1 MAGSAAAAARMTKG
15 GQADSGRRRERVLN
29 TLAEMTRNGEAVT
42 VSALARRAAVDR
54 SFLYRHPDL
63 LVQAHASA
71 TQPPPGGATAPS
83 RASLQADLLTANDRC
98 RRLSDQVRVLEHR
111 LSAELGQQVW
121 QRTGIGAPDDID
133 GLQARILDLEQ
144 QNLDLKIQL
153 DERTDELEAAR
164 SANREL
170 TRIINQPGR
179 TP

>member
-1 MAGSAAAAARMTKG
+1 MTGSAAAAARMTKG
-15 GQADSGRRRERVLN
+15 RQADSGRRRERVLN
-29 TLAEMTRNGEAVT
+29 ALAEMARNGEAVT

-63 LVQAHASA
+63 LAQAHASA
-71 TQPPPGGATAPS
+71 TQPSPGDATVPS
-83 RASLQADLLTANDRC
+83 SASLRADLLAANDRC
-98 RRLSDQVRVLEHR
+98 RRLADQVRVLEHR

-121 QRTGIGAPDDID
+121 QRTGIGSPTDID

-144 QNLDLKIQL
+144 QALDLKIQL
-153 DERTDELEAAR
+153 DERIDELEAAR

-170 TRIINQPGR
+170 TKIVNQPGR

>member
-1 MAGSAAAAARMTKG
+1 MTGKAAAAARMTKG
-15 GQADSGRRRERVLN
+15 RQADSGRRRERVLS
-29 TLAEMTRNGEAVT
+29 TLAEMARNGEVIT
-42 VSALARRAAVDR
+42 VSALARRAGVDR

-63 LVQAHASA
+63 LAQAHVSA

-83 RASLQADLLTANDRC
+83 RASLQADLLAANDRC

-111 LSAELGQQVW
+111 LSAELGQHVW
-121 QRTGIGAPDDID
+121 ERTGIGAPTDMD
-133 GLQARILDLEQ
+133 GLLARILDLEQ

-170 TRIINQPGR
+170 TKIVNQPRG